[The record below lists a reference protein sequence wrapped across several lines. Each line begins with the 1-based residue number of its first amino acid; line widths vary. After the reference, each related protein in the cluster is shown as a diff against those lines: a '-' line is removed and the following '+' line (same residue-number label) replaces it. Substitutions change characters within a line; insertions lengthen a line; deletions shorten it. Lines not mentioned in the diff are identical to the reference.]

1 MQFHWNGF
9 GVGDPDMPPVL
20 ESGHRSMSRI
30 GITSGLASLLFLAS
44 CMNGTAENAAD
55 KPNIVF
61 IMADDLGYADLSSY
75 GRRDY
80 QTPHID
86 KLAEEGLKFTSA
98 YANSP
103 VCSATRTAL
112 MTGRYQY
119 RYPIG
124 LEEPWG
130 GNDVGLE
137 PGLPTL
143 ASELKRL
150 GYQTALVGKWHLG
163 APPDYGPRQ
172 SGYDHFYGFR
182 GGGVDYHSHTFWA
195 QHDLWDGDVEVEETG
210 YLTDLLGD
218 RAVSQIEKF
227 AKSDAPFLL
236 SLHFS
241 APHWPWQL
249 DDAQGRAESARIGAS
264 PNPFAILHYDGGD
277 LATYA
282 GMVRRLDHQVG
293 RVMATLKGLG
303 LDENTIVVF
312 TSDNGGER
320 FSDNWPFTGRKLEVL
335 EGGIRVPA
343 ILRWPGKVESG
354 SESDAPIMTMDW
366 LPTFLSIAGDDDV
379 DMAAFDGI
387 SLLGHLNG
395 AAIPERP
402 LCWRYNLHDQ
412 KAFRLGRWKY
422 LQIAGNEFLF
432 DVVADP
438 MERGN
443 LKLRK
448 PELFAEL
455 KAEYEAWNS
464 RMLPYE
470 DRNLSTGFSGA
481 DLADHY
487 GVTKNANIPFA
498 QPE

>member
-1 MQFHWNGF
+1 MTGINTTSMTGF
-9 GVGDPDMPPVL
+9 QT
-20 ESGHRSMSRI
+20 HRRPFFSR
-30 GITSGLASLLFLAS
+30 TSAAGGLACLLFLAS
-44 CMNGTAENAAD
+44 CMNGAAENAAG

-80 QTPHID
+80 RTPHID
-86 KLAEEGLKFTSA
+86 KLAAEGLKFTSA

-112 MTGRYQY
+112 MTGHYQY

-124 LEEPWG
+124 LEEPLAIRHI
-130 GNDVGLE
+130 GLE

-150 GYQTALVGKWHLG
+150 GYQTSLVGKWHLG
-163 APPDYGPRQ
+163 PLPDYGPLQ

-182 GGGVDYHSHTFWA
+182 GGGVDYHSHSVAA
-195 QHDLWDGDVEVEETG
+195 QHDLWDGDAAVEETG

-218 RAVSQIEKF
+218 RAVRQIEEF
-227 AKSDAPFLL
+227 AQTDTPFLL
-236 SLHFS
+236 NLHFS

-249 DDAQGRAESARIGAS
+249 DDAKGRAESARIGAN
-264 PNPFAILHYDGGD
+264 PNPLAIFHYDGGD
-277 LATYA
+277 VATYA
-282 GMVRRLDHQVG
+282 GMVTRLDDQVG
-293 RVMATLKGLG
+293 RVIATLERLG

-320 FSDNWPFTGRKLEVL
+320 FSDNWPFTGRKSEVL

-343 ILRWPGKVESG
+343 ILRWPGTVESG
-354 SESDAPIMTMDW
+354 SASDAPIMTMDW
-366 LPTFLSIAGDDDV
+366 LPTFLSVAGDDELD
-379 DMAAFDGI
+379 ASAFDGV

-395 AAIPERP
+395 EAIPERP
-402 LCWRYNLHDQ
+402 LYWRYNLHDQ
-412 KAFRLGRWKY
+412 KAVRLGRWKY

-432 DVVADP
+432 DLMDDP
-438 MERGN
+438 MERAN
-443 LKLRK
+443 LKIRR

-455 KAEYEAWNS
+455 KARYEAWNS
-464 RMLPYE
+464 RMLPY
-470 DRNLSTGFSGA
+470 DDTNFSAGFSGA

-487 GVTKNANIPFA
+487 GVTQSANMSLMP
-498 QPE
+498 PE